1 MDRRKKNREELEPSV
16 EEAQSGVETPEDSE
30 KTEKILIETQEEKN
44 IGDVEAES
52 QEERKPNPRRRR
64 RSRRRQPQL
73 QAVAVDETP
82 QETATEAPETPAE
95 TQDFAAFEQE
105 VRKDLKLTST
115 AMEKTMDSMVSQ
127 WGAIKEM
134 SSSIS
139 TNLERVASL
148 LQDLPTNYATTLHDL
163 AKKNQP
169 KSSPFVTKIVL
180 GASVLAFVL
189 SVVSLTLSQSTR
201 QVLFNKQIAEAPRVD
216 ASTKPLQSA
225 IPQVAP
231 SESTAAAETRVFFPE
246 IATKQRVVFPR
257 KSPRGHRF
265 KR

>member
-1 MDRRKKNREELEPSV
+1 MDRRKGVREALEPGA
-16 EEAQSGVETPEDSE
+16 EEAQSGVERPEDSE

-44 IGDVEAES
+44 TVDEES
-52 QEERKPNPRRRR
+52 EFQQEHKPKPRRRR
-64 RSRRRQPQL
+64 RSRRRQIQL
-73 QAVAVDETP
+73 ETVAVDETP
-82 QETATEAPETPAE
+82 QEPTTEAPETPAE
-95 TQDFAAFEQE
+95 NQDFAAFEQE

-139 TNLERVASL
+139 TNIERVVSL
-148 LQDLPTNYATTLHDL
+148 LQELPTNYATILHDMT
-163 AKKNQP
+163 KKNQP
-169 KSSPFVTKIVL
+169 KSSPFVTKIAL
-180 GASVLAFVL
+180 GASALAFVL

-216 ASTKPLQSA
+216 VSANPVQST
-225 IPQVAP
+225 IPPVAT
-231 SESTAAAETRVFFPE
+231 SQSTAAAETRVFFPE
-246 IATKQRVVFPR
+246 IATKQRSVFPR
-257 KSPRGHRF
+257 KSPRGHRS